1 MEWKK
6 LFYEREETPDT
17 TKIIYRNYPI
27 YTMIMYAGAVVILFC
42 GIYRL
47 PQAQAIALIILV
59 GVISFGLIYSGV
71 NREIFEAEKENRA
84 VKRGH
89 KNSFKNPYT
98 VVITRKKVI
107 EEKD

>member
-1 MEWKK
+1 MKWK

-17 TKIIYRNYPI
+17 IKITYRNYPI
-27 YTMIMYAGAVVILFC
+27 YTMIMYAGALAILFC
-42 GIYRL
+42 WIYRL
-47 PQAQAIALIILV
+47 AQAQVIASILLV
-59 GVISFGLIYSGV
+59 GVILFGLIYSGV

-84 VKRGH
+84 VKRGN

-98 VVITRKKVI
+98 VVITRKKAM